1 MNLKKIFLLPAGFLA
16 IHLLYVSCCKCLD
29 TNEPYIEIAQLTVT
43 ASAAGNAV
51 VDNGVPTTVDSIRLY
66 YTVYNKCVAYQN
78 PFADLVTSAYA
89 CSCQG
94 CGYDGLKSKIKSI
107 TITSDSAYNGIAAGS
122 SLNDNFKA
130 ININASGVLD
140 YITIDSMRKYIN
152 TTPYVGNIPIV
163 TGVKPTDFHGHKF
176 TMTIQTEDNKTVMTT
191 TKRINW
197 F

>member
-1 MNLKKIFLLPAGFLA
+1 MNLKKILLLPAGFLA

-29 TNEPYIEIAQLTVT
+29 TNEPYNEIAQLLVS
-43 ASAAGNAV
+43 ASGSGNTV

-78 PFADLVTSAYA
+78 PFSGFVSSAYA
-89 CSCQG
+89 CDCKG

-107 TITSDSAYNGIAAGS
+107 TITSDSIYNGVAAGS

-130 ININASGVLD
+130 VSINANNVLE
-140 YITIDSMRKYIN
+140 YITIDSLRKYIN
-152 TTPYVGNIPIV
+152 TVTYVGNIPIV

-176 TMTIQTEDNKTVMTT
+176 TFTIQTEDNKTVMVT